1 MYHVNYVFFSNMYQA
16 SQDELELQRQE
27 GHHLQLAIAESLSDF
42 NVSWRGYAGDCFV
55 LLNGWCWEGYD
66 LTCKYSKHLCHAWS
80 SMVYTEEKTHEDH
93 VLLLRFLLHCCWH
106 VSCTVLYSQSKLRS
120 FIHSLRKFQ

>member
-42 NVSWRGYAGDCFV
+42 NVS
-55 LLNGWCWEGYD
+55 
-66 LTCKYSKHLCHAWS
+66 
-80 SMVYTEEKTHEDH
+80 
-93 VLLLRFLLHCCWH
+93 
-106 VSCTVLYSQSKLRS
+106 
-120 FIHSLRKFQ
+120 